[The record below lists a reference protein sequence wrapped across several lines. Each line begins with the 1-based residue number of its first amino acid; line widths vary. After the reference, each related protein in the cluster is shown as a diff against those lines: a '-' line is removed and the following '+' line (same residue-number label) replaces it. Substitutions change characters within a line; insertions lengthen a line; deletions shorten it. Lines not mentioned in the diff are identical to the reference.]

1 MQSYTVH
8 IICKTKCK
16 ETCCQHIENIQY
28 EHRKRIHSAK
38 YTALAPGQLQFHLS
52 AFCSSAAP
60 APYTARAQ
68 NDHRRHILN
77 LLRHASWR
85 ASAGSR
91 CGARARFVS
100 TGYFTIRHLLSS
112 SQVASQVL
120 LIFVFSQ
127 NGYPTINEGRPCRE

>member
-8 IICKTKCK
+8 IICKTKCN
-16 ETCCQHIENIQY
+16 EACCQHIANIQY

-91 CGARARFVS
+91 CGARARFVP
-100 TGYFTIRHLLSS
+100 TGHIRHLL
-112 SQVASQVL
+112 
-120 LIFVFSQ
+120 IFVVFVFAAFAFPWKYLESKANYLEQ
-127 NGYPTINEGRPCRE
+127 K